1 MNRHIRSGSENRVWL
16 IDQKTG
22 STSLR
27 TSASRIRLGN
37 ANSQPS
43 IRQYYSGQYFYDKH
57 KSYNKDISK
66 VFNKFNRLNLQPQQH
81 SLQNLTQDHYVTR
94 IIPVSPS
101 QTLFLDQALPVKANS
116 SKMSHRKVNSLLTF
130 TQKQKLKNAGS
141 LQNIKLKERLVL
153 IVLNHNLTKY
163 NFIINID
170 ANQQIIQDIA
180 TLIYLFHY
188 KEVHKGKLNYYSIK
202 QVRNCW
208 INQSWDK
215 QREPLTSLFDCQH
228 HKTIIVSPTKQFNGI
243 AEANKVLEY
252 LDQLECVLKDQLIG
266 EQKSESLETFISKK
280 YQRNIQ
286 NIADYLQQQDDKVSN
301 FRLNSQEAESLY
313 KRCKLKAQKK
323 LNLDDILQKKF
334 NDIKQTPLTEKYQ
347 NQDEYLNDDEQ
358 ITIEPRQLE
367 NEHIIRQYSRELQI
381 LQKTI
386 IQNHDPD
393 AVAQMV
399 LLGGKLVK
407 YEDPQY
413 HEQHLDKLQQYIGN
427 KKENQNTY
435 EIQFA
440 KSAQTSKNK
449 YQHIKTKKQILQTL
463 QKRQKLLFTQNIP
476 QLIQE
481 TKLNRRELYQ
491 TFILYQ
497 ALEAVSSQMED
508 AYVIGEGVSFEAF
521 RNGIYQV
528 SMQPTD
534 LAKQMFQQID
544 YNFSGYLN
552 WREFL
557 NLMVAIRA
565 KTLMDR
571 VNLFIKIADK
581 DGNRALSYDEVHN
594 LTRICLS
601 KYIKDDCQLLDLL
614 CDYFTKLIF
623 ETLEV
628 DKNDDIP
635 LEKIKQT
642 ILDGGEN
649 CQLLSMFCGADL

>member
-37 ANSQPS
+37 VNSQPS

-101 QTLFLDQALPVKANS
+101 QTLFLDQALPAKINPN
-116 SKMSHRKVNSLLTF
+116 KMSHRKVNSLLTF

-141 LQNIKLKERLVL
+141 IQNIKLKERLVL

-163 NFIINID
+163 CYFNIPIPLQRSSQREAELLLHQVGKELLD
-170 ANQQIIQDIA
+170 QLKLGQIE
-180 TLIYLFHY
+180 LYFY
-188 KEVHKGKLNYYSIK
+188 SKKG
-202 QVRNCW
+202 
-208 INQSWDK
+208 
-215 QREPLTSLFDCQH
+215 EPLTSLFDCQH

-243 AEANKVLEY
+243 AETNKVLEY
-252 LDQLECVLKDQLIG
+252 LDHLECVLKDQQIG

-280 YQRNIQ
+280 YHKNIQ

-323 LNLDDILQKKF
+323 LNLDEILIKKF
-334 NDIKQTPLTEKYQ
+334 NDINQTPLIEKYQ

-393 AVAQMV
+393 AVAPMV

-413 HEQHLDKLQQYIGN
+413 NEQHLDKLQQYIGN

-440 KSAQTSKNK
+440 MSSQTSRNK

-476 QLIQE
+476 QLISE
-481 TKLNRRELYQ
+481 TKLNRKELYQ

-623 ETLEV
+623 ETLQV